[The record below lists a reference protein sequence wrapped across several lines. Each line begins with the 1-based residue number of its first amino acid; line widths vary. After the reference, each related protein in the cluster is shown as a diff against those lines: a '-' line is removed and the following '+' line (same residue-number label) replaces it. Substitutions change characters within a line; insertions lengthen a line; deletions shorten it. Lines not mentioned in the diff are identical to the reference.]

1 MTQGQESDR
10 QQPDLT
16 KPTPAGRTHSTEPIA
31 TEPWSSP
38 HWSSGDWQS
47 YDPEGS
53 GGFRDP
59 LASLDP
65 AYPPYPGAYP
75 PLTYPGG
82 SPGLYAY
89 PVNPYATARP
99 RTNSMANAAM
109 ICALIAVPAT
119 FICLGALLAPA
130 AVIMGFVGL
139 GQMKNTGETGEAQAW
154 TGIAIGGLMTSFV
167 LMLFMAL
174 ALTIGS

>member
-1 MTQGQESDR
+1 MTQGQDSDR
-10 QQPDLT
+10 QRPDLT
-16 KPTPAGRTHSTEPIA
+16 KATPAGRTHSTEPIA
-31 TEPWSSP
+31 TDS
-38 HWSSGDWQS
+38 WSSGHWPS

-65 AYPPYPGAYP
+65 AYAPYPGAYP

-109 ICALIAVPAT
+109 ICALISVPAT

-174 ALTIGS
+174 ALAIGS

>member
-10 QQPDLT
+10 QRPDLT
-16 KPTPAGRTHSTEPIA
+16 KPTPAGRTHSTEPIV
-31 TEPWSSP
+31 TDSRSSA
-38 HWSSGDWQS
+38 HWPS
-47 YDPEGS
+47 YDLDGS

-65 AYPPYPGAYP
+65 AYPPYPGVYP
-75 PLTYPGG
+75 SLTYSGG

-109 ICALIAVPAT
+109 ICALISVPAT

-139 GQMKNTGETGEAQAW
+139 GQMRKTGERGEAQAW

-174 ALTIGS
+174 ALAIGS